1 MNWFKQL
8 FSRGR
13 LYNDLSDEIQEH
25 LDEKIEE
32 LVASGISREEAAH
45 AARRE
50 FGNVTLIENDSR
62 EIWRWPALENFLA
75 DLHYALRTLR
85 KSPGFVTVVVFSL
98 AVGIGATTAIFSVVY
113 GILLD
118 PYPYKDAN
126 RIVHVELHDR
136 NGRFSQLLV
145 NDTQFEDIRG
155 ASSVEDVFF
164 QDGGQEM
171 NLTGE
176 KSPVALY
183 VGFYSLNVF
192 SYLGVQPLLGR
203 EFTPADAPGGN
214 PAPVAVLS
222 YRLWQEHYGG
232 SREEIG
238 KTIELDRTPYTV
250 IGVMPP
256 RFTWGDSDVYLPEAP
271 KADPY
276 YYWMAFPRLKL
287 GTDYP
292 EAEAELQVLV
302 DRFAKEDQ
310 KNYPQGTRVKIVT
323 LKDEVLGRFAG
334 TIVFLFGAVA
344 VLLIIGCA
352 NVSILFL
359 ARGTTRQHEFAVR
372 TSMGAGRGRLVRQL
386 LTESVL
392 LSVTGA
398 ALGVLAAYWG
408 LNAIRSMLPY
418 DSFPHEAA
426 VRLNGTVLVFSAAI
440 AVITGILFGI
450 SPAVQL
456 SRPQPGSLLQ
466 SSSAKVT
473 GRAQTRKMHRLP
485 IAGQVALTLLL
496 LAGAGGAT
504 KAFLARLHASLGF
517 DPDHVFFM
525 FVELPKG
532 TAATREE
539 RIQEVINEH
548 EMVREA
554 MAQTPGVA
562 EAAVSSW
569 RPGWGRD
576 FGTKIEIQSKPTLT
590 ESEAVLSPI
599 SPQSFSV
606 LGMPL
611 FRGRVFDSAEVRRQ
625 AHLAMVNQAF
635 VEQYLGDLD
644 PIGQRLRIPSLK
656 LENPYLLSP
665 KAPDDWLEVVGV
677 VGDAIN
683 DALDRPVKPA
693 IFLPYSLEPGPGEL
707 YYVRASGDT
716 QMAIRSVKAR
726 LREVNP
732 EIVMIR
738 EHTLQWALDTEGWGR
753 ERLIAAIFALYAGIA
768 LVLAATGLYSVVSF
782 AVTQRTQELGIRMA
796 LGAGRGSVVQLVL
809 SSTGA
814 MLGVGIAA
822 GLIIS
827 AILGPLVSA
836 WGGGSLSQPLT
847 LLGAALVLVLVAALA
862 CVLPAWRAAS
872 IDPMQALR
880 VE

>member
-1 MNWFKQL
+1 
-8 FSRGR
+8 
-13 LYNDLSDEIQEH
+13 
-25 LDEKIEE
+25 
-32 LVASGISREEAAH
+32 
-45 AARRE
+45 
-50 FGNVTLIENDSR
+50 
-62 EIWRWPALENFLA
+62 
-75 DLHYALRTLR
+75 LR
-85 KSPGFVTVVVFSL
+85 SL
-98 AVGIGATTAIFSVVY
+98 
-113 GILLD
+113 L
-118 PYPYKDAN
+118 
-126 RIVHVELHDR
+126 
-136 NGRFSQLLV
+136 
-145 NDTQFEDIRG
+145 
-155 ASSVEDVFF
+155 
-164 QDGGQEM
+164 
-171 NLTGE
+171 
-176 KSPVALY
+176 
-183 VGFYSLNVF
+183 
-192 SYLGVQPLLGR
+192 
-203 EFTPADAPGGN
+203 FTPADAPGGN

-222 YRLWQEHYGG
+222 YRFWQEHYGG
-232 SREEIG
+232 SREVIG
-238 KTIELDRTPYTV
+238 KTIELDHAPYTV

-271 KADPY
+271 TADPY
-276 YYWMAFPRLKL
+276 YYWMAFPKLKP
-287 GTDYP
+287 GTVYP
-292 EAEAELQVLV
+292 AAEAELQVLV
-302 DRFAKEDQ
+302 DRFAKEDP
-310 KNYPQGTRVKIVT
+310 KNYPQDKRAKIVT
-323 LKDEVLGRFAG
+323 LNDEVLGRFAG
-334 TIVFLFGAVA
+334 TMVFLFGAVA

-352 NVSILFL
+352 NVSILLL
-359 ARGTTRQHEFAVR
+359 ARGTARQHEFAVR
-372 TSMGAGRGRLVRQL
+372 TSMGAGRWRLVRQL

-408 LNAIRSMLPY
+408 VNAMHNMLPY

-426 VRLNGTVLVFSAAI
+426 VRLNGTVLVFSAVI
-440 AVITGILFGI
+440 AVMTGILFGI

-456 SRPQPGSLLQ
+456 SRPQLGSLFQ
-466 SSSAKVT
+466 ASDAKVT
-473 GRAQTRKMHRLP
+473 GRAHTRKIHRLP

-504 KAFLARLHASLGF
+504 KAFLGRLHAPLGF
-517 DPDHVFFM
+517 DPDHVFYM
-525 FVELPKG
+525 FVELPKE

-539 RIQEVINEH
+539 RIQEEINQH
-548 EMVREA
+548 EGVRQA
-554 MAQTPGVA
+554 VAQTPGVA
-562 EAAVSSW
+562 EAGVAGW
-569 RPGWGRD
+569 RPGWGRS
-576 FGTKIEIQSKPTLT
+576 FSTKIEIQSKATLT
-590 ESEAVLSPI
+590 DSQAVFSLI
-599 SPQSFSV
+599 SPQSLSV
-606 LGMPL
+606 LRMPL

-635 VEQYLGDLD
+635 VKQYLGDLD

-656 LENPYLLSP
+656 LENPDLLSP

-693 IFLPYSLEPGPGEL
+693 IFLPYNLDPGPGEV
-707 YYVRASGDT
+707 YYVRASGDPQT
-716 QMAIRSVKAR
+716 AIRSVKAR

-753 ERLIAAIFALYAGIA
+753 ERLIAAIFGLYAGIA
-768 LVLAATGLYSVVSF
+768 LVLAATGLYNSVVSF
-782 AVTQRTQELGIRMA
+782 AVTKRTQELGIRMA

-809 SSTGA
+809 SSAAA

-847 LLGAALVLVLVAALA
+847 LLGAAVILVLVATVA